1 MKRWCENYPVFNVSV
16 ETAALIP
23 SVAADAF
30 SRKGISPF
38 AKGSLALA

>member
-1 MKRWCENYPVFNVSV
+1 MKRWYKNYHVFNVSV

-38 AKGSLALA
+38 AKGSFALA